1 MRLCSEAQVGRFA
14 LTDPLLIFGGRSSTV
29 ALVVLYLGVAAVLVY
44 AGWGLM
50 LLLMQPRLT
59 YRPLRGVVFTPGDRG
74 LPHEDVVFQS
84 RDGVKLAGWYIPAPD
99 ARLTV
104 LFCHGNG
111 GNIMHAVNAVELF
124 HEMGLNCLVFDYRGY
139 GDSEGKPTEAGTYLD
154 ARAAFDWLTQVKGT
168 PAERIILC
176 GRSLGG
182 AIAAH
187 LATEVG
193 PAALALEGTFT
204 SYADIAAHFYPYMP
218 VRLFARF
225 RYDTLKSI
233 KQVRCPLL
241 VVHSKDDR
249 VVPLQFGVRL
259 FDAAPQPKQ
268 FTEISG
274 SHNDGFQLSA
284 DRYKA
289 AWAQWL
295 DTLVHGRAESPVSKV
310 PRPIKVA

>member
-1 MRLCSEAQVGRFA
+1 MF
-14 LTDPLLIFGGRSSTV
+14 
-29 ALVVLYLGVAAVLVY
+29 
-44 AGWGLM
+44 
-50 LLLMQPRLT
+50 
-59 YRPLRGVVFTPGDRG
+59 
-74 LPHEDVVFQS
+74 HS
-84 RDGVKLAGWYIPAPD
+84 RDGVKLAGWYVPASD

-111 GNIMHAVNAVELF
+111 GNIMHAIDAVTAF

-154 ARAAFDWLTQVKGT
+154 ARAAFDWLTLVKGT
-168 PAERIILC
+168 AAERIILC

-187 LATEVG
+187 LATEVR

-225 RYDTLKSI
+225 RYDTLASV
-233 KQVRCPLL
+233 KQVHCPVL

-249 VVPLQFGVRL
+249 VVPLEFGMRL
-259 FDAAPQPKQ
+259 FDAAHEPKNFVQ
-268 FTEISG
+268 ISG
-274 SHNDGFQLSA
+274 SHNDGFLSSA

-289 AWAQWL
+289 AWTRWL
-295 DTLVHGRAESPVSKV
+295 APLRGRTSG
-310 PRPIKVA
+310 VAVQGAR

>member
-1 MRLCSEAQVGRFA
+1 MDCECSVVDFCA
-14 LTDPLLIFGGRSSTV
+14 V
-29 ALVVLYLGVAAVLVY
+29 APVLLYLGLAAVLVY
-44 AGWGLM
+44 AGWGLT
-50 LLLMQPRLT
+50 LLFMQPRLI
-59 YRPLRGVVFTPGDRG
+59 YRPLREVVCTPADRG
-74 LPHEDVVFQS
+74 LRHEDVAFRS
-84 RDGVKLAGWYIPAPD
+84 RDGVKLAGWYVPASD
-99 ARLTV
+99 ARFTV

-111 GNIMHAVNAVELF
+111 GNIMHAINAVKTF
-124 HEMGLNCLVFDYRGY
+124 HEMGLNCLAFDYRGY

-154 ARAAFDWLTQVKGT
+154 ALAAFDWLTQVKGT

-187 LATEVG
+187 LATEVR

-204 SYADIAAHFYPYMP
+204 SYADIGAHFYPYMP

-225 RYDTLKSI
+225 RYDTLASV

-249 VVPLQFGVRL
+249 VVPLQFGARL

-268 FTEISG
+268 FTEIIG
-274 SHNDGFQLSA
+274 SHNDGFVVSA

-289 AWAQWL
+289 AWLQWISALADPLPQAHTRKDAQPCE
-295 DTLVHGRAESPVSKV
+295 AASES
-310 PRPIKVA
+310 A